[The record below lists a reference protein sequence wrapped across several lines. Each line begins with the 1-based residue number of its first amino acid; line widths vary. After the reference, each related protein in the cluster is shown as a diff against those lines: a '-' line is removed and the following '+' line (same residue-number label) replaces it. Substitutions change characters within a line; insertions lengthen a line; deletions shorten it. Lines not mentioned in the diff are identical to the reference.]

1 MELKDEIIVPV
12 QRMFPNCEK
21 YKKCCSDSGMEELMD
36 KVKKIQNFGEMIQ
49 DMLEESKKNVK
60 T

>member
-1 MELKDEIIVPV
+1 MPTVKV
-12 QRMFPNCEK
+12 QRVFPNCDK
-21 YKKCCSDSGMEELMD
+21 YKKCCPDSGMEELMD
-36 KVKKIQNFGEMIQ
+36 KVKKIHNFGEMIQ